1 MYKSRPSN
9 SSGEYGFTLAMVGIL
24 DLTII
29 VGTIW
34 ITPIKIATVAKMVN

>member
-29 VGTIW
+29 GNNLDNT
-34 ITPIKIATVAKMVN
+34 TNKIATVAS

>member
-34 ITPIKIATVAKMVN
+34 ITPQLK